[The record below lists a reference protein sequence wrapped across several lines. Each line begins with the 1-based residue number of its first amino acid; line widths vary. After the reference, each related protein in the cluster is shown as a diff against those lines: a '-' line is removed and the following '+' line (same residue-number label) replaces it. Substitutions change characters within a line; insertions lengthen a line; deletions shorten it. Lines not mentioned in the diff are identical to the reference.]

1 MINLS
6 PPRFFQ
12 RFFKNIIWNFPDEKE
27 GVFLT
32 FDDGPTQGVT
42 PWVLDQLAR
51 YNAKATFF
59 CLAKN
64 VEMNPDIFE
73 RVVREGHAIGNHS
86 YSHIKGWRTDTTQY
100 IQDVIY
106 ANSFLHTNLY
116 RPPYGRITARQFRLI
131 TYQYK
136 IVLWDVLSMDYS
148 RRVSPKKV
156 TKFVID
162 NVKPGSIVVFHDS
175 LKAERNLRYA
185 LPRVLDAITA
195 TGMVCKPIVIPRKN
209 IRES

>member
-1 MINLS
+1 
-6 PPRFFQ
+6 
-12 RFFKNIIWNFPDEKE
+12 
-27 GVFLT
+27 
-32 FDDGPTQGVT
+32 
-42 PWVLDQLAR
+42 
-51 YNAKATFF
+51 
-59 CLAKN
+59 
-64 VEMNPDIFE
+64 
-73 RVVREGHAIGNHS
+73 
-86 YSHIKGWRTDTTQY
+86 
-100 IQDVIY
+100 
-106 ANSFLHTNLY
+106 
-116 RPPYGRITARQFRLI
+116 
-131 TYQYK
+131 
-136 IVLWDVLSMDYS
+136 YS